1 MIGLKMLLLSNKK
14 DLLYSDKNRYT
25 TISNIIFIIIYKQW
39 KARKFEKKLIV
50 SLYKGIFQNN
60 EIPLGCVKTK
70 VSQLRKYENT
80 GDEFGISNNLIEL
93 FDSVKNV
100 DYNKLKFNLEQAL
113 NGGYANFYNLK

>member
-1 MIGLKMLLLSNKK
+1 MLLLSNKK

-25 TISNIIFIIIYKQW
+25 DISNIIFIIIYKQW

-70 VSQLRKYENT
+70 VSQLRKYEKT
-80 GDEFGISNNLIEL
+80 KDEFGISNNLIEL
-93 FDSVKNV
+93 FDAVKNV

-113 NGGYANFYNLK
+113 NGGYANNFHRLA